1 MIKYY
6 DLVKYVKKHH
16 VDWNRDLFE
25 VLRGFFE
32 EYADS
37 QPTATVMASPT
48 PQREPQREPAVY
60 QHITDFKHPDDGEYT
75 SDDLLNL
82 FST

>member
-6 DLVKYVKKHH
+6 DLVKYVKNHH

-37 QPTATVMASPT
+37 QPATDVMASPT
-48 PQREPQREPAVY
+48 PQREPQREPVVY